1 MHKEGRLL
9 VVDDERSI
17 RYALSTTLGTLGF
30 DVEEAETGE
39 EELMMTRRSHYDAV
53 LLDINM
59 PGMGG
64 VSACKEIRH
73 ISPGVP
79 ILMLTIRDAQDDKV
93 EAFECGAD
101 DYITK
106 PFHMRELTARVRA
119 AVRRSHTFK
128 KQGTEVMRIG
138 EIELNSERR
147 QVRKR
152 QAPVHLTPKEF
163 DLLQYLMANAGKPI
177 THAQLLRAV
186 WGPQF
191 RGELEYLRS
200 FMYQLRRKLE
210 DDPASPKYLLT
221 DSYFGY
227 RFDDQVTLNTQAR

>member
-1 MHKEGRLL
+1 MMRIEGRLL

-17 RYALSTTLGTLGF
+17 RQALTTTLGTLGF

-39 EELMMTRRSHYDAV
+39 EALAMTRRSHYDAV

-64 VSACKEIRH
+64 VSACREIKH
-73 ISPGVP
+73 IAPGLS
-79 ILMLTIRDAQDDKV
+79 ILMLTVRDSQDDKV

-106 PFHMRELTARVRA
+106 PFHMRELTARVKA
-119 AVRRSHTFK
+119 AVRRSHAFDRR
-128 KQGTEVMRIG
+128 QDGTIRVG
-138 EIELNSERR
+138 EIEINTERR
-147 QVRKR
+147 QVRKNGAAVR
-152 QAPVHLTPKEF
+152 LTPKEF
-163 DLLQYLMANAGKPI
+163 DILQYLMTNAGKPV

-186 WGPQF
+186 WGPEF
-191 RGELEYLRS
+191 RGELEYLRT
-200 FMYQLRRKLE
+200 FMYQLRKKLE
-210 DDPASPKYLLT
+210 SDPASPRYLLT

-227 RFDDQVTLNTQAR
+227 RFADDVQ

>member
-1 MHKEGRLL
+1 MRSEGKLL
-9 VVDDERSI
+9 VVDDERGI
-17 RYALSTTLGTLGF
+17 RSALTTTLGTLGF

-39 EELMMTRRSHYDAV
+39 EALVMTRRSHYDAV

-64 VSACKEIRH
+64 VITCQEIKH
-73 ISPGVP
+73 ISPGVSV
-79 ILMLTIRDAQDDKV
+79 LMLTVRDTPDDKV
-93 EAFECGAD
+93 EAFDCGAD

-119 AVRRSHTFK
+119 AVRRSHALER
-128 KQGTEVMRIG
+128 QESSAIRIG
-138 EIELNSERR
+138 EIELNTERR
-147 QVRKR
+147 QVKKKEM
-152 QAPVHLTPKEF
+152 PVRLTPKEF
-163 DLLQYLMANAGKPI
+163 DLLYYLMTNAGKPV

-191 RGELEYLRS
+191 RGELEYLRT
-200 FMYQLRRKLE
+200 FMYQLRKKLE
-210 DDPASPKYLLT
+210 DNPAAPKYLIT

-227 RFDDQVTLNTQAR
+227 RFADQF

>member
-1 MHKEGRLL
+1 MRKEGRLL

-17 RYALSTTLGTLGF
+17 RYALSTTLATLGF
-30 DVEEAETGE
+30 EVEEAETGE
-39 EELMMTRRSHYDAV
+39 EALVMTRRSHFDAI

-64 VSACKEIRH
+64 VSACREIKN
-73 ISPGVP
+73 ISPAVS
-79 ILMLTIRDAQDDKV
+79 ILMLTVRDSQDDKV
-93 EAFECGAD
+93 EAFDCGAD

-119 AVRRSHTFK
+119 AVRRSHTFEN
-128 KQGTEVMRIG
+128 QGTEAIRIG

-147 QVRKR
+147 QVRKK
-152 QAPVHLTPKEF
+152 QASVHLTPKEF
-163 DLLQYLMANAGKPI
+163 DLLQYLMTNAGKPV

-191 RGELEYLRS
+191 RGELEYLRT
-200 FMYQLRRKLE
+200 FMYQLRKKLE
-210 DDPASPKYLLT
+210 DDPAKPQYLLT

-227 RFDDQVTLNTQAR
+227 RFADQV

>member
-1 MHKEGRLL
+1 MKTEGKLL

-17 RYALSTTLGTLGF
+17 RQALSTTLGTLGF
-30 DVEEAETGE
+30 EVEEAETGE
-39 EELMMTRRSHYDAV
+39 EALTMTRRSHYDAV

-64 VSACKEIRH
+64 VSACREIKN
-73 ISPGVP
+73 IAPGVS
-79 ILMLTIRDAQDDKV
+79 ILMLTVRDSQDDKV

-119 AVRRSHTFK
+119 AVRRAHIFG
-128 KQGTEVMRIG
+128 KQDTELVRVG
-138 EIELNSERR
+138 EIEMNVERR
-147 QVRKR
+147 QVRKKEV
-152 QAPVHLTPKEF
+152 AIHLTPKEF
-163 DLLQYLMANAGKPI
+163 DLLHYLMTHAGKPV

-191 RGELEYLRS
+191 RGELEYLRT
-200 FMYQLRRKLE
+200 FMYQLRKKLE
-210 DDPASPKYLLT
+210 ADPAKPKYLLT

-227 RFDDQVTLNTQAR
+227 RFEDQV